1 VPVTPARVARPTLR
15 FVVVGLVVATMT
27 LATATDA
34 PAGAADDDWDPRIA
48 EVAHAVERLRGLEFD
63 HPVPVH
69 RVSDE
74 EFEREVTGGKITA
87 RDRAEWTRAG
97 KVLTALGFIDGPIEL
112 EALKD
117 DAAAFYG
124 GYYDLHREAIVVRD
138 EKLRTPSMRALLAH
152 ELTHA
157 LQDQHFSFD
166 TIDRRSRHSAVP
178 RTLTE
183 GDADRVESLY
193 IETRLTER
201 EREKLY
207 SSGDGAADG
216 NTEGADDPASLP
228 VIFELQ
234 RAQPY
239 RLGSRLMWLLDAAGE
254 QRAMDTALRN
264 PQTDDAALL
273 DPRALLDPS
282 RLAPVRAP
290 ELGQR
295 ERRDGAS
302 HPFVPDFLFFMLA
315 ERMPPS
321 AALRAAERWGGGR
334 YVLFTGAATPC
345 VRAALVGRN
354 GPADATAIADALRV
368 WSAGRPETFPIQ
380 VADDTVSFTTCI
392 PTGTSQAV
400 PDATLVQASEHL
412 VLRFD
417 IAEVGLRHGASPQQA
432 TCTADDVLARP
443 GVAGPLRTLTSLDGP
458 YPDDL
463 LHELDATL
471 DSYTVAAGCR

>member
-1 VPVTPARVARPTLR
+1 VRRVRRSLR
-15 FVVVGLVVATMT
+15 LVATGLV
-27 LATATDA
+27 LATTVVALPAA

-69 RVSDE
+69 RLSDE

-87 RDRAEWTRAG
+87 RDRREWARAG
-97 KVLTALGFIDGPIEL
+97 KVLTALGFIDEPIEL
-112 EALKD
+112 EALKG
-117 DAAAFYG
+117 DAGDFYG
-124 GYYDLHREAIVVRD
+124 GYYDSYREAIVVRD
-138 EKLRTPSMRALLAH
+138 ERLTTPAMRALLAH

-157 LQDQHFSFD
+157 LQDQNFSFD
-166 TIDRRSRHSAVP
+166 TIDRRSRHSDVP

-207 SSGDGAADG
+207 SSGDDAADG
-216 NTEGADDPASLP
+216 GTEAADDPASMP
-228 VIFELQ
+228 VFFELQ

-254 QRAMDTALRN
+254 QRAMDAALRK
-264 PQTDDAALL
+264 PPTDDAALL
-273 DPRALLDPS
+273 DPRVLLDPA
-282 RLAPVRAP
+282 RLASVRAP
-290 ELGQR
+290 ELGPG

-302 HPFVPDFLFFMLA
+302 HAFASDFLYLMLA
-315 ERMPPS
+315 ARMSPS

-334 YVLFTGAATPC
+334 YVLFTGDATPC

-354 GPADATAIADALRV
+354 GPADATVIADALRT

-380 VADDTVSFTTCI
+380 VDDDTVSVTTCI
-392 PTGTSQAV
+392 PTGIPQAA

-412 VLRFD
+412 LLRFD
-417 IAEVGLRHGASPQQA
+417 ITEVGLRHGVSLRQA

-443 GVAGPLRTLTSLDGP
+443 GVAGPLRAITTLDAP

-463 LHELDATL
+463 LDGLDAAL